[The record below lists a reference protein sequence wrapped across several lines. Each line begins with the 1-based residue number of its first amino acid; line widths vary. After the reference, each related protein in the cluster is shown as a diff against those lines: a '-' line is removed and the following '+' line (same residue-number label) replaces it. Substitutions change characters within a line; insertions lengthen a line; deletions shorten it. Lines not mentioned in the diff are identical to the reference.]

1 MGLQEGTLRE
11 GAGRQRHSD
20 HQHTYTHT
28 HTHSHHLPTL
38 TRKHMH
44 SHSHTD
50 THPGTLTLTHAVTH
64 TLSLSLSHTHT
75 HTHTHACVRTHAQ
88 TAVQEYKWIAST
100 LANRYLSSCLKP
112 PFLPITGPDGPLLG
126 TQSSGWGPTLALI
139 QGKAPSCFQGKAWKA
154 MGR

>member
-75 HTHTHACVRTHAQ
+75 HTHACVRTHAQ

-139 QGKAPSCFQGKAWKA
+139 QGKAPSCFQGEAWKA